1 MRSGIYEITFT
12 GNNRRYIGSAHNPK
26 RRMLEHLSM
35 LRRSAHPNI
44 IMQRCFDI
52 YGESSFNFR
61 MVETCDKSTLIERE
75 QFHIDGMTKSQ
86 RMNVC
91 LVAGNTAGRKHSEK
105 TKDLIRK
112 KALGRTHPP
121 RTQEYRDAVS
131 RRFKN
136 KQISP
141 EHMAALQKGRSE
153 RVYTDE
159 QRLEISEKLK
169 EGYKNGKRSRV
180 KKEDHKNKIGK
191 SFAKLTDDEVRE
203 IRKLKSEGHTCKSLA
218 LKFNS
223 NVGTISQISNRIRYR
238 WVD

>member
-1 MRSGIYEITFT
+1 MKSGIYEITFT
-12 GNNRRYIGSAHNPK
+12 GNKRKYIGSAHNPK
-26 RRMLEHLSM
+26 RRKVEHLSM
-35 LRRSAHPNI
+35 LRRSTHPNI

-61 MVETCDKSTLIERE
+61 MVETCDKNTLIERE
-75 QFHIDGMTKSQ
+75 QFHIDRMTKEQ
-86 RMNVC
+86 RMNIC

-112 KALGRTHPP
+112 KALGRKLPP
-121 RTQEYRDAVS
+121 RTQEYRDAIS

-136 KQISP
+136 QQLSP

-153 RVYTDE
+153 RVYTDD
-159 QRLEISEKLK
+159 QRLAISEKLK

-180 KKEDHKNKIGK
+180 KKEGHKNKIGK
-191 SFAKLTDDEVRE
+191 AFAKLTDDEVRE
-203 IRKLKSEGHTCKSLA
+203 IRKLKSEGYTCKSLA
-218 LKFNS
+218 LQFNS
-223 NVGTISQISNRIRYR
+223 NAGTISEISNRKRYR